1 MMIETVQNG
10 YVQKAMPDFEALLKL
25 IESQEKGQ
33 IREQE
38 FTNIRDIQAR
48 QDKRDAQRTNRIM
61 RDQLSRRWSRYA
73 TVDKTCNALSHYNLR
88 F

>member
-1 MMIETVQNG
+1 MMIETVQQG

-25 IESQEKGQ
+25 IEGQEEGQ

-38 FTNIRDIQAR
+38 FTSIREIQAR
-48 QDKRDAQRTNRIM
+48 QDKRDAQRTKRTIQ
-61 RDQLSRRWSRYA
+61 DQLSRRWSRHA
-73 TVDKTCNALSHYNLR
+73 TVDNTSSALSLFNLR